1 MVAEES
7 ISHEIALRWVPL
19 DLTDDKSTLVQG
31 MAWCHQATS
40 HYLSQRWPRS
50 MSPNG
55 VTRPQWVKK
64 MGPLRHPWWYYFN
77 KIKEPAHM
85 VKNNSRRDLPV
96 LSYYKPSQF
105 NQGQLRNPTNSR
117 IKFPYFSKAILKISL
132 IFKVPKKARANMSQ
146 RASHAE
152 NVSIWWCHHE
162 FSDAPGNPFL
172 ARAFLNQ
179 WGFNSIHS
187 LFLWY
192 DSALIPTG

>member
-7 ISHEIALRWVPL
+7 ISHEIAFRWVSL
-19 DLTDDKSTLVQG
+19 DLTDDKSTLVQV

-40 HYLSQRWPRS
+40 HCLSQCWPKS

-64 MGPLRHPWWYYFN
+64 MGSLRHPWWYYFN

-132 IFKVPKKARANMSQ
+132 IFKVPKKPEQTCHKEQVMQKMFPFDDVIMNLVMSLETHFLQ
-146 RASHAE
+146 EHFQTSG
-152 NVSIWWCHHE
+152 VSI
-162 FSDAPGNPFL
+162 PFIVY
-172 ARAFLNQ
+172 FCGMIQ
-179 WGFNSIHS
+179 H
-187 LFLWY
+187 
-192 DSALIPTG
+192 